1 MLKVEPPARRQHKQR
16 GFTLLE
22 MLVALTIFG
31 LVTAMLAQNAWSGVW
46 AARQAWDEASALR
59 LAQSLAAAGR
69 ALPVAETGGL
79 AKPDQAISSLPF
91 HVKSNRLLDQAGVTY
106 RVEVLS
112 ATGQR
117 LAVST
122 MRAPAEGQP

>member
-1 MLKVEPPARRQHKQR
+1 M
-16 GFTLLE
+16 LE

-59 LAQSLAAAGR
+59 LAQSLAAAGG

-79 AKPDQAISSLPF
+79 AKPDQATSSLPF
-91 HVKSNRLLDQAGVTY
+91 HLKSNRLVGQTGVTY
-106 RVEVLS
+106 RVEVLTP
-112 ATGQR
+112 TGQR

-122 MRAPAEGQP
+122 MRASAEGQP